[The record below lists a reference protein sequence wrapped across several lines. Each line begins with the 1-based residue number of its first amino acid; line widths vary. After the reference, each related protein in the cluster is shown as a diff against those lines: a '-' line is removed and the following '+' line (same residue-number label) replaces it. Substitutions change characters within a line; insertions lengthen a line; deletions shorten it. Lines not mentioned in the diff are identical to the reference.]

1 MRMLC
6 LGLAFAAAAAELT
19 TEESKK
25 EIRMKSTRQ
34 LKDILKELD
43 IKHPVSIA
51 KEDLREFAL
60 SEDAMNRY
68 YALPGKS
75 KPKRKARS
83 SGVPNLDAKAD
94 AMFDNLVRTA
104 SRPRCPHALLMPHLS
119 DAVMTRKTQDVN
131 KDGTLTDKEI
141 DAMISG
147 LGMSGQAKEAAAQ
160 GHNIFDMMDVDKN
173 GKITRDELR
182 GFMTAMQRDACPKHP
197 K

>member
-34 LKDILKELD
+34 LKDILKELE

-51 KEDLREFAL
+51 KEDLRELAL

-75 KPKRKARS
+75 KPTSS
-83 SGVPNLDAKAD
+83 SGMPNLDAKAD
-94 AMFDNLVRTA
+94 AMFDNLVRT
-104 SRPRCPHALLMPHLS
+104 PEMPS
-119 DAVMTRKTQDVN
+119 C
-131 KDGTLTDKEI
+131 LT
-141 DAMISG
+141 S
-147 LGMSGQAKEAAAQ
+147 L
-160 GHNIFDMMDVDKN
+160 
-173 GKITRDELR
+173 T
-182 GFMTAMQRDACPKHP
+182 P
-197 K
+197 

>member
-104 SRPRCPHALLMPHLS
+104 SSARDALMPHLS
-119 DAVMTRKTQDVN
+119 DAVMPMPSNTQDVN
-131 KDGTLTDKEI
+131 KDGMLTDKEV

-147 LGMSGQAKEAAAQ
+147 IGMSSQAKEAAAQ

-182 GFMTAMQRDACPKHP
+182 GFMTAMQRDACPEHP